1 MGRDGHQLWIR
12 VADYVNHQDLCRIS
26 LELRGRPDV
35 FCLLHEHEDGHEYVN
50 DKYDDHQ
57 LCDDEGV
64 ELKDQLRT
72 HDAFLYCGG
81 GLQCLSVSHQSPS
94 QRRYDSRR
102 YF

>member
-1 MGRDGHQLWIR
+1 MGRDGHQSGIR
-12 VADYVNHQDLCRIS
+12 VANYANHLDLYRIS
-26 LELRGRPDV
+26 LELRDQFDV

-50 DKYDDHQ
+50 DKYDDH